1 MAAGLL
7 TGTIVMIGCLAGFLA
22 VAKRQGW
29 LEEHVSS
36 GYPPEAQDL
45 S

>member
-7 TGTIVMIGCLAGFLA
+7 AGTVMMIGCLVGFLA

-29 LEEHVSS
+29 LTEDVSS
-36 GYPPEAQDL
+36 GNLPEAQDL